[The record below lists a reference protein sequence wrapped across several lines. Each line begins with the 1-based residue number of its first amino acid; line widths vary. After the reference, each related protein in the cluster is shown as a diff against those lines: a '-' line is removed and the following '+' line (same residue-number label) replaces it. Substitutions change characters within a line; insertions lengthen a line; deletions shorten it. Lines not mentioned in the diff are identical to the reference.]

1 MSRLPTLH
9 AAITGTL
16 ELALNRALELD
27 PTGRRDLLR
36 ALTGPV
42 CFEVSEPVAMTI
54 CLQGTRR
61 GVSVSGVRP
70 DHPALVIAGRP
81 LALAALAVGDDRAI
95 ADGRLS
101 VEGDTGLAHQFQQ
114 ALARLDPDWEA
125 ALARYTGDIPA
136 HFFGRRLRGAVRWSR
151 QAMASLTASLE
162 EYIHE
167 ETGTLPGKRELEP
180 TFEDIDQLS
189 LRTERLAARV
199 ERLENDVDA
208 TAGQSGTE
216 QP

>member
-1 MSRLPTLH
+1 MSRIPTLH

-27 PTGRRDLLR
+27 PPGRRDLLK

-42 CFEVSEPVAMTI
+42 CFEVSEPVSMII

-61 GVSVSGVRP
+61 GVTVTGSRP
-70 DHPALVIAGRP
+70 DDPALVIRGRP
-81 LALAALAVGDDRAI
+81 LALAALAIGDNDAI
-95 ADGRLS
+95 GDGRLS

-136 HFFGRRLRGAVRWSR
+136 HFIGQRIRGAARWSR
-151 QAMASLTASLE
+151 QAMASVTASLE

-167 ETGTLPGKRELEP
+167 ETGALPGRRELEP
-180 TFEDIDQLS
+180 TFEEIDQLS
-189 LRTERLAARV
+189 LRSERLAARV
-199 ERLENDVDA
+199 EQLESRVSPSS
-208 TAGQSGTE
+208 GQSGTE
-216 QP
+216 SP

>member
-1 MSRLPTLH
+1 MSRIPTLH

-27 PTGRRDLLR
+27 PPGRRDLLR

-42 CFEVSEPVAMTI
+42 CFEVSEPVAMAI

-61 GVSVSGVRP
+61 GVRVSGLRP
-70 DHPALVIAGRP
+70 DDPALVIRGRP
-81 LALAALAVGDDRAI
+81 LAMAALALGDDQAI
-95 ADGRLS
+95 SDGRLT

-114 ALARLDPDWEA
+114 ALAQLAPDWEA

-136 HFFGRRLRGAVRWSR
+136 HFIGRRIRGSVRWSR
-151 QAMASLTASLE
+151 QAMASVTASLE

-167 ETGTLPGKRELEP
+167 ETGTLPGRRELEP
-180 TFEDIDQLS
+180 TFEEIDQLN
-189 LRTERLAARV
+189 LRTERLTARI
-199 ERLENDVDA
+199 ERLEA
-208 TAGQSGTE
+208 QTTGESGSET
-216 QP
+216 P

>member
-1 MSRLPTLH
+1 MSRIPTLH

-27 PTGRRDLLR
+27 PPGRRDLLQ

-42 CFEVSEPVAMTI
+42 CFEVSEPVAMAI

-61 GVSVSGVRP
+61 GVQVSGMRP
-70 DHPALVIAGRP
+70 DNPAVVIRGRP
-81 LALAALAVGDDRAI
+81 LALAALAIGDDQAI
-95 ADGRLS
+95 RDGRLS
-101 VEGDTGLAHQFQQ
+101 VEGDTGLAHQLQQ

-125 ALARYTGDIPA
+125 ALARYTGDIAA
-136 HFFGRRLRGAVRWSR
+136 HFIGRRIRGSVRWSR
-151 QAMASLTASLE
+151 QAMASLSASLE

-167 ETGTLPGKRELEP
+167 ETGALPGKRELEP

-189 LRTERLAARV
+189 LRCERLAARV
-199 ERLENDVDA
+199 ERLEA
-208 TAGQSGTE
+208 QTSGPSGSET
-216 QP
+216 P

>member
-1 MSRLPTLH
+1 MSRIPTLH

-42 CFEVSEPVAMTI
+42 CFEISEPVAMAI

-61 GVSVSGVRP
+61 GVRVAGVCP
-70 DHPALVIAGRP
+70 DAPALVIRGRP
-81 LALAALAVGDDRAI
+81 LAMAALALGDDQAI
-95 ADGRLS
+95 SDGRLT

-114 ALARLDPDWEA
+114 ALAQLAPDWEA
-125 ALARYTGDIPA
+125 ALARYTGDIAA
-136 HFFGRRLRGAVRWSR
+136 HFIGRRIRGSVRWSR
-151 QAMASLTASLE
+151 QAMASVTASLE

-167 ETGTLPGKRELEP
+167 ETGTLPGRRELEP

-189 LRTERLAARV
+189 LRTERLSARID
-199 ERLENDVDA
+199 RLETKA
-208 TAGQSGTE
+208 SGPSGSET
-216 QP
+216 P